1 VLRVVLAGGRAL
13 VANFREITCARAC
26 SRVCAT
32 AASLHCLADAEQM
45 QEGGT
50 RDSIQQPA
58 ELRNKMKVSMRNVGG
73 DL

>member
-1 VLRVVLAGGRAL
+1 MIRQLSRNHL
-13 VANFREITCARAC
+13 CARMFTC
-26 SRVCAT
+26 VCAT

-50 RDSIQQPA
+50 RDRIQQPA
-58 ELRNKMKVSMRNVGG
+58 ELRNKMKVSVRNVGG